1 MEKKPVS
8 FFTKPLELSEN
19 GVLAKL
25 WRDFI
30 EKNNL
35 YKYMRNVKLRR
46 YNDKTQVSISGDVIK
61 TKKKHSIEN
70 DVESGKMTF
79 PVFSHLMFNL
89 MEVKDLTITIT
100 STLENGEVTINTIS
114 IPNPKIALGEH
125 VDEKQ

>member
-1 MEKKPVS
+1 MNKKPNS

-35 YKYMRNVKLRR
+35 YKHMRNIKLRR

-70 DVESGKMTF
+70 DIESGKMTF

-100 STLENGEVTINTIS
+100 STLDNGEVTINTIS

-125 VDEKQ
+125 KDEK

>member
-61 TKKKHSIEN
+61 TKRNI
-70 DVESGKMTF
+70 V
-79 PVFSHLMFNL
+79 
-89 MEVKDLTITIT
+89 
-100 STLENGEVTINTIS
+100 
-114 IPNPKIALGEH
+114 
-125 VDEKQ
+125 